1 MLWNSEQDTPPCRPP
16 QHSAPRRTRVPRGN
30 FKCASMLAAREH
42 GATRTAIAHLEHH
55 FAWDLFVWNA
65 AALDVQSQCR
75 NPPRCVECVK
85 PFQDRLLIHGLR

>member
-42 GATRTAIAHLEHH
+42 GATRTAIAHLGHH

-65 AALDVQSQCR
+65 AALDVQSQCK
-75 NPPRCVECVK
+75 NPGVWSV
-85 PFQDRLLIHGLR
+85 